1 VREASRG
8 PLCLAPAEDLVPP
21 LAKDVWTSAVIF
33 EIAGL
38 ATLESRHD
46 FDLSAVQISGLPGN
60 DRPLTHTVTLRVA
73 RSFAVARWRHSLL
86 TKIDPADTI
95 IRVGCS
101 LPDQEQIPTT
111 RGSPAPRRRGRCS
124 TPNIGRDLDGCQVRT
139 RSADVRYGSLADFG
153 EGYQGCPLYPQRRT
167 CSSSASMSAM
177 CQKRTWVNF
186 MKVFSTL
193 GREAVRQRK

>member
-60 DRPLTHTVTLRVA
+60 DRPLTHTVTLHVA
-73 RSFAVARWRHSLL
+73 RSFALARWRHSISSPRLIQRTPL
-86 TKIDPADTI
+86 SASAARYL
-95 IRVGCS
+95 IRSKFLPLAGAP
-101 LPDQEQIPTT
+101 LPDAAAGAALQI
-111 RGSPAPRRRGRCS
+111 
-124 TPNIGRDLDGCQVRT
+124 
-139 RSADVRYGSLADFG
+139 
-153 EGYQGCPLYPQRRT
+153 
-167 CSSSASMSAM
+167 
-177 CQKRTWVNF
+177 
-186 MKVFSTL
+186 
-193 GREAVRQRK
+193 